1 MLKLGSV
8 HDYPEIFHTQKTDA
22 VLSDDEVAELRKLHD
37 FRERR
42 RWLLRRVVL
51 KDLAMEYLSTH
62 HKRYF
67 PLNTIEIRENE
78 GSPIQEIHCLMLQ
91 KEEAT
96 LYALSSSDGEMGV
109 GFVMPL
115 AEGLRGGLSIQR
127 VERCYPFMLDK
138 TFSDAEEAYLRGHSD
153 ADVDASTMLFLE
165 VKRLCNEL
173 FPEMKGM
180 GRFFIDYV
188 DGDEQVFLDKRQL
201 ALPGAFNQSW
211 VHSWHWDDYVILLAL
226 FYSDGSLAAGFE
238 PSALMDWA

>member
-22 VLSDDEVAELRKLHD
+22 VLSNHEVTEFRRMHD

-42 RWLLRRVVL
+42 RWLLQRVVL

-62 HKRYF
+62 QKRYF
-67 PLNTIEIRENE
+67 PLNTIEIRAHRDT
-78 GSPIQEIHCLMLQ
+78 SLQEVHCLMLQ
-91 KEEAT
+91 QEEPA
-96 LYALSSSDGEMGV
+96 LYALASSDGEMGV

-115 AEGLRGGLSIQR
+115 VEDLRAGLSIRR
-127 VERCYPFMLDK
+127 VERCYPFMIDK
-138 TFSDAEEAYLRGHSD
+138 TFSADEEAYLRGHSD
-153 ADVDASTMLFLE
+153 HDVDASTLLFLE

-173 FPEMKGM
+173 FPEMRGKGVFHV
-180 GRFFIDYV
+180 GHV
-188 DGDEQVFLDKRQL
+188 DGDDQVFLDKRRL
-201 ALPGAFNQSW
+201 ALPGAFNKSW

-226 FYSDGSLAAGFE
+226 FFSEQTLAAGFD